1 MLVVL
6 ADLLLAGDVACT
18 ISYLDITG
26 KVVMLNTRSATFLL
40 ALMLPRSIFTRFLLG
55 LFLTNALSSAAS
67 VGTVDFQRE
76 VRPILSDNCFS
87 CHGPD
92 AQTRMGALRLDTRE
106 GAFATSIRG
115 SAIVPG
121 DLEASRL
128 YQRVSTLDGG
138 LRMPPTYSQ
147 KELTKEQIDLLER
160 WIEQGA
166 SWDQHWSFKAIHQH
180 RPPAVENE
188 SWVRSPLDRFI
199 LARLEKE
206 GLAPAPEADRR
217 TLARRV
223 ALDLTG
229 LPPDP
234 GTLESYLNDSSS
246 KSYEKL
252 VDKLLASKHW
262 GEHRARYWLDA
273 ARYGDTHGIH
283 IDNYREM
290 WPYRDWVIR
299 ALNENKPFDEFT
311 VEQIAGD
318 LLPDPT
324 LDQLVATGF
333 HRCNI
338 TTNEGGVIPE
348 EYEAIYAKDRA
359 DTTGT
364 VFLGLTVG
372 CATCHDHKFD
382 PIAQSEFYALT
393 AFFRNT
399 TQYVM
404 DGNISDPPPTLVV
417 PSDED
422 RELWKNLRQEAAELG
437 VRIAEHAG
445 SVDEPFAGWL
455 AGGLYRSLSTPLEP
469 SAELL
474 TLVLDEEPAV
484 DIQGGRRG
492 ITLRQGAMVA
502 EGPYPNQPALRFK
515 EESWVE
521 LPPLELDTDTP
532 FSMALW
538 IYQPKVVGNFTVAGQ
553 DDPEDHSRGWALTIQ
568 QRQLTFTLTGEK
580 PAGDKSPSAVK
591 ILPINTKRMPPGL
604 WTHIVVTHDGSGE
617 RGGLRLYRNG
627 DLVEEQGS
635 EFFAKVEGSIRTQ
648 LPLQLGRGFGKS
660 SEREDPK
667 VSHFSGGG
675 IADLRFFN
683 RPITVQEAKVVSL
696 WNVLQNARD
705 HKPEQLDDDQ
715 REALRL
721 YYLNVED
728 TDYRGLLA
736 RKQAIDREWR
746 EIRRRGGV
754 THVMQETPNTEPVAH
769 VLHRGMYD
777 QPRQRVAANTPS
789 ALHPMSA
796 SFPRN
801 RMGLA
806 RWLVDEENPLTS
818 RVIVNR
824 YWQQVFGT
832 GLVRTSDDF
841 GSQGEPPSHPELID
855 RLAFEFRQ
863 SGWDIKQFFR
873 RLVTSSTYRQSA
885 QSTPEKLEKDPENR
899 LLSRG
904 PLFRM
909 DGEMIRDYALAA
921 SGLLVRKIGGPSVK
935 PYQPAGVWK
944 TVAMPSSNTQI
955 YEPDSGSKLYRRSLY
970 TFWKRSA
977 PPASMDIFNAPT
989 REHATVRRERTNTP
1003 MQALVTMNDTQFV
1016 EASRYLAQRA
1026 MREAGDGF
1034 DPRLDFVTARLLA
1047 RPFEERERAIA
1058 KRTYEGFRDFYR
1070 TNGGEARKLL
1080 STGESAPDEALSATE
1095 SAAWTMLASQIMNL
1109 DEVLNR

>member
-1 MLVVL
+1 
-6 ADLLLAGDVACT
+6 
-18 ISYLDITG
+18 
-26 KVVMLNTRSATFLL
+26 MLNPRSKAFLL
-40 ALMLPRSIFTRFLLG
+40 ALILPRSIFTRFFG
-55 LFLTNALSSAAS
+55 LFLVSTSSWAAS
-67 VGTVDFQRE
+67 VDAVDFQRE

-92 AQTRMGALRLDTRE
+92 AQTRMAALRLDTRD
-106 GAFATSIRG
+106 GAFAARG
-115 SAIVPG
+115 SKSPLVPG
-121 DLEASRL
+121 DTDASLL
-128 YQRVSTLDGG
+128 YQRITTQDPAR
-138 LRMPPTYSQ
+138 RMPPTFSK
-147 KELTKEQIDLLER
+147 KELTKKQIDLLRR
-160 WIEQGA
+160 WIEEGA
-166 SWDQHWSFKAIHQH
+166 SWDQHWSFKAIQPYE
-180 RPPAVENE
+180 PPAVENE

-206 GLAPAPEADRR
+206 GLEPAPEADRR

-234 GTLESYLNDSSS
+234 GTLESYLNDSSAQ
-246 KSYEKL
+246 SYEKL

-273 ARYGDTHGIH
+273 ARYADTHGIH

-318 LLPDPT
+318 LLPSPT

-382 PIAQSEFYALT
+382 PIAQSEFYSLT

-417 PSDED
+417 PSEED
-422 RELWKNLRQEAAELG
+422 RGLWTDLRQEAAELE
-437 VRIAEHAG
+437 VKIASRAN
-445 SVDEPFAGWL
+445 SVGELFAAWL
-455 AGGLYRSLSTPLEP
+455 AAGRYCSLSAPLEE

-474 TLVLDEEPAV
+474 TLVLDGDPVVNIEGSREKIA
-484 DIQGGRRG
+484 
-492 ITLRQGAMVA
+492 LNQGAVVA
-502 EGPYPNQPALRFK
+502 EGPHPNQPALRFK
-515 EESWVE
+515 EESWAE
-521 LPPLELDTDTP
+521 LPPLNLDTDNP

-538 IYQPKVVGNFTVAGQ
+538 IYQPKVVGNFTVAAQ
-553 DDPEDHSRGWALTIQ
+553 DDPEDHSRGWTLSIQ
-568 QRQLTFTLTGEK
+568 QRQLTFALTGEK
-580 PAGDKSPSAVK
+580 PAGGDSPSAVK
-591 ILPINTKRMPPGL
+591 ILPINTKRMPPGI

-617 RGGLRLYRNG
+617 RGGLRVYRNG

-635 EFFAKVEGSIRTQ
+635 EFFAKVEGSIRTG

-660 SEREDPK
+660 SEREDAK
-667 VSHFSGGG
+667 VRHFSGGG

-683 RPITVQEAKVVSL
+683 RPITVQEAKIVSL
-696 WNVLQNARD
+696 WHVLQIARD
-705 HKPEQLDDDQ
+705 QKPEQLSEDQ
-715 REALRL
+715 QEALRL
-721 YYLNVED
+721 YYLSVED
-728 TDYRGLLA
+728 TDYRRLLA
-736 RKQAIDREWR
+736 RKQAINREWR

-754 THVMQETPNTEPVAH
+754 THVMQENPDSDPVAH

-777 QPRQRVAANTPS
+777 QPRQRVPANTPA
-789 ALHPMSA
+789 ALHPMPA

-806 RWLVDEENPLTS
+806 RWLVDDANPLTS

-824 YWQQVFGT
+824 YWQEVFGT

-855 RLAFEFRQ
+855 WLALDFRQ

-885 QSTPEKLEKDPENR
+885 RATPEKLEQDPENR

-904 PLFRM
+904 PLFRL

-921 SGLLVRKIGGPSVK
+921 SGLVVRKIGGPSVK

-955 YEPDSGSKLYRRSLY
+955 YQRDSGSKLYRRSMY

-1016 EASRYLAQRA
+1016 EASRFLAQRA

-1034 DPRLDFVTARLLA
+1034 DRRLDFVTTRLLA
-1047 RPFEERERAIA
+1047 RPFSERERAVA
-1058 KRTYEGFRDFYR
+1058 KRTYEGFIGFYR
-1070 TNGGEARKLL
+1070 SNTGEAKKLL
-1080 STGESAPDEALSATE
+1080 STGETPPDEALSSTQ